1 MVSMVLPTHE
11 RAAALRD
18 TMPSLLAVRGIDEI
32 VVVDDA
38 STDDTIAYVES
49 LGDPRIRVVRRRRR
63 GGAPAARNDGI
74 AATDAEWI
82 VFGEDDV
89 RFPADYVE
97 VLRAEAAAHDAQVV
111 GAPWLLVFDTPL
123 EQAVAQAR
131 ASAVDRVVL
140 DQVMRFPARP
150 LETPFLP
157 AVVLVHRSVFDAGV
171 RFDPGYRGNGFR
183 EETDFFIGAMR
194 AGFRVL
200 YTPATYSY
208 QLRRWTGGQMM
219 GRARY
224 ESWVVRNNHRFLKRH
239 GAWLE
244 ERGLVDDA
252 ARSGR
257 RFAVGRAAYVLD
269 WYTRAAAKRAVR
281 RVVPKR

>member
-1 MVSMVLPTHE
+1 MVSMVLPTHD

-18 TMPSLLAVRGIDEI
+18 TMPSLLAVRGVGEI

-38 STDDTIAYVES
+38 STDDTIAYVRG
-49 LGDPRIRVVRRRRR
+49 LGDPRVRVIERAQR

-74 AATDAEWI
+74 GATDAEWV

-89 RFPADYVE
+89 RFPPDYVE
-97 VLRAEAAAHDAQVV
+97 VLLAEAAAHGAQIV

-123 EQAVAQAR
+123 EQAVAEAK
-131 ASAVDRVVL
+131 AHAVGRVVL
-140 DQVMRFPARP
+140 DQVMRFPSRP

-171 RFDPGYRGNGFR
+171 RFDDGYRGNGFR
-183 EETDFFIGAMR
+183 EETDFFISAMR
-194 AGFRVL
+194 AGFKVV
-200 YTPATYSY
+200 YTPATFSY

-224 ESWVVRNNHRFLKRH
+224 ESWVVRNNHRFLKLH

-244 ERGLVDDA
+244 ERGLVEDA
-252 ARSGR
+252 ARTGR
-257 RFAVGRAAYVLD
+257 RFAIERAAYVLD
-269 WYTRAAAKRAVR
+269 WYTRRAAKRAFR
-281 RVVPKR
+281 RLVPRR